1 MISEEIT
8 FLDKLR
14 SAWRVVIDGEGGRCP
29 CCDRWGKVYPR
40 SLNETMAQSMIWLA
54 KQSANGDWVDIPQ
67 RGPRWL
73 VRSNQLPTLRWWGL
87 VERLD
92 TEDKTKKHS
101 GFWRATEK
109 GILFAQNRLQ
119 VPKKVYTYNAEVE
132 GFSEELVT
140 IQDCVDFFDYSSVME
155 IRGMEQ

>member
-1 MISEEIT
+1 MTDEHT

-14 SAWRVVIDGEGGRCP
+14 SAWRVNIDGDGGHCP
-29 CCDRWGKVYPR
+29 CCDRWGKIYPR
-40 SLNETMAQSMIWLA
+40 SLNETMARSLLWLVN
-54 KQSANGDWVDIPQ
+54 QSANGDWIDVPQ
-67 RGPRWL
+67 RAPRWL

-101 GFWRATEK
+101 GFWTATES
-109 GILFAQNRLQ
+109 GVLFAQNRLQ

-132 GFSEELVT
+132 GFSQELVT
-140 IQDCVDFFDYSSVME
+140 IKDCIGNFDYSAVM
-155 IRGMEQ
+155 Q